1 MGSINA
7 EFKNELEWVEMQ
19 IEHLA
24 SKAEQQLLYSLE
36 WEEYEQKCR
45 EEIMRLRHEMT
56 NSETDLVSYNI
67 MFKRIHELE
76 KRETDA
82 MLSSQYYERRANEN
96 FYLVNKYE
104 KQRNKML
111 KDYEKD
117 NISKKIMRGC
127 E

>member
-1 MGSINA
+1 MESINA
-7 EFKNELEWVEMQ
+7 ELKNEIEWVEMQ

-45 EEIMRLRHEMT
+45 EEITRLRYEMT
-56 NSETDLVSYNI
+56 KSETDLDSYNI
-67 MFKRIHELE
+67 MLRRLQGLE

-111 KDYEKD
+111 L
-117 NISKKIMRGC
+117 NLIG
-127 E
+127 